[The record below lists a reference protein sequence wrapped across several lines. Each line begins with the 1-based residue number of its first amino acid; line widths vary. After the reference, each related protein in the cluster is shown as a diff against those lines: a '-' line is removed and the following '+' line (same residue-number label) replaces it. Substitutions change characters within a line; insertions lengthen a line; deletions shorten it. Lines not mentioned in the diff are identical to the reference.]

1 MCFLSAWLRIW
12 YRPSRDADFGVVAAR
27 DLETL
32 IELLSKRGNVQ
43 VIERAKGTAH
53 LNVDGID
60 VSIFVLPKLAPHTR
74 DGALT
79 VNGILATKTHA
90 ILDRGT
96 RRDFFDLYVVLQTQ
110 KLGLLACLGALN
122 EVYETDANHGLVLRA
137 LCYFDDAEQEAQLP
151 GEGSKDWPRVREFF
165 SKAVAA
171 LIVPPGEPLAIQA
184 NVVDV
189 RSRRKAA
196 TRKTPTK
203 PSRRTRK

>member
-1 MCFLSAWLRIW
+1 M
-12 YRPSRDADFGVVAAR
+12 
-27 DLETL
+27 
-32 IELLSKRGNVQ
+32 
-43 VIERAKGTAH
+43 
-53 LNVDGID
+53 
-60 VSIFVLPKLAPHTR
+60 
-74 DGALT
+74 
-79 VNGILATKTHA
+79 
-90 ILDRGT
+90 DRGT

-151 GEGSKDWPRVREFF
+151 GEGSKDWPRVREFLLEGRRGVDR
-165 SKAVAA
+165 S
-171 LIVPPGEPLAIQA
+171 PGEPLAIQA